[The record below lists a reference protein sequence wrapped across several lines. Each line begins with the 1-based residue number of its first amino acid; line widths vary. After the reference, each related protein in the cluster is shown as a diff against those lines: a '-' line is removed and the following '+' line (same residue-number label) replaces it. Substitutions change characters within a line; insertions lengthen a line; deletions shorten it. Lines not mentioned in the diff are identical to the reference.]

1 MTKLTK
7 KPIRYGRADERT
19 YGRTDPNYRK
29 ASLLKIRYMKYF
41 PFNLLC
47 FLNDIY
53 SLSEREGTMSYL
65 FIKLV
70 PKVV

>member
-7 KPIRYGRADERT
+7 KPIRYGRAGGRS

-29 ASLLKIRYMKYF
+29 AFRYMKYF

-53 SLSEREGTMSYL
+53 SLSEREGTMRYL